1 MSTMTFDTASIR
13 SVPAIRRRPS
23 LGLKILAGLSVVGSA
38 LARELRIRKAA
49 WQLEEMPD
57 HMLSD
62 IGLARGDI
70 DYALRNGRPWRD
82 GDSGGYGQG

>member
-13 SVPAIRRRPS
+13 TVPAIRRRRP
-23 LGLKILAGLSVVGSA
+23 LALKILAGLSVA
-38 LARELRIRKAA
+38 ATMLAREWRIRKAA

-70 DYALRNGRPWRD
+70 DYALRNGRPWRESD
-82 GDSGGYGQG
+82 GGYGQG